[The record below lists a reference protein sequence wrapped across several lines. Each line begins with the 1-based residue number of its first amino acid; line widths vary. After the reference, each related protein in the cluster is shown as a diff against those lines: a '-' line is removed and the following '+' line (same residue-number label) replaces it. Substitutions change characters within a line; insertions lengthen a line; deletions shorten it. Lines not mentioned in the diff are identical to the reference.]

1 MAREAPSLQE
11 LAARIQRL
19 EDIEALKQLKARY
32 ARGCDP
38 KHKIDF
44 LMSLFTEDAVFD
56 VGERYG
62 RYEGKPAIRKFL
74 EGADAIIPWALH
86 NMIAPV
92 VEVAQDGKTAM
103 GSWYLLELATMPDP
117 QTQKLGAVW
126 IAGTYEDKFVKQD
139 GQWKIQQITLRMEIM
154 SPYEDGWAKTP
165 WRV

>member
-1 MAREAPSLQE
+1 MAPGALSLEE
-11 LAARIQRL
+11 LAARIRRL

-38 KHKIDF
+38 THKVDF

-56 VGERYG
+56 VGKQYG

-86 NMIAPV
+86 NVIAPV
-92 VEVAQDGKTAM
+92 IEVSDDGRTAK
-103 GSWYLLELATMPDP
+103 GNWYLLELATMPHP
-117 QTQKLGAVW
+117 QTGSPQAVW
-126 IAGTYEDKFVKQD
+126 IAGTYEDDFVKQD
-139 GQWKIQQITLRMEIM
+139 GQWKLKQITLRMQIM

-165 WRV
+165 WRG